1 MILHVDLENEEIEE
15 NLVYNLKQISRSLS
29 ENMNKTRGLGYAS
42 PGNGLSIV

>member
-1 MILHVDLENEEIEE
+1 MILHIDLEHEEIEE

-29 ENMNKTRGLGYAS
+29 ENMDKTGGLGDAS